1 MEGLGDYPSRRM
13 IKGKVEGDSGDSSL
27 SNKHI
32 RFDDKSVTKNDIL
45 PSNKK
50 KKNRKRKRNHISA
63 NTDTTTKNVKQTT
76 SCNKHLFN
84 GLILAISTLES
95 KQTNNT
101 TSSSTTTIKDSSINN
116 KTLKQTLTSH
126 GATISPQVH
135 KKVHYLIAT
144 DSAIQNLTQR
154 VRQAYKRNVD
164 IVNVDWIDECIKKNT
179 EKCNRVDVES
189 FLCNELVKTL
199 IDEKEKEKKKQKTSD
214 GGGDDGNTSDI
225 PTEDTNGWSTPIEL
239 DCCCVCHENGDD
251 NCPWCTGPENTCN
264 LTLARLAKKQQCTK
278 AS

>member
-1 MEGLGDYPSRRM
+1 MTKDTAFGNNRDTSS
-13 IKGKVEGDSGDSSL
+13 SG
-27 SNKHI
+27 KHI
-32 RFDDKSVTKNDIL
+32 RFEDKSDTKNDDIL

-50 KKNRKRKRNHISA
+50 RKNSKKRKRNHTPSA
-63 NTDTTTKNVKQTT
+63 DTDTTTKNGKQTT
-76 SCNKHLFN
+76 SCNKQLFN

-95 KQTNNT
+95 KQTNT
-101 TSSSTTTIKDSSINN
+101 TSSSSTTTIKDVSSINN

-144 DSAIQNLTQR
+144 DSAIKNLTQR

-164 IVNVDWIDECIKKNT
+164 IVNVNWIDECIKNT
-179 EKCNRVDVES
+179 KKCSRVDVES
-189 FLCNELVKTL
+189 YICNELVKTL
-199 IDEKEKEKKKQKTSD
+199 IDEKEREKKKQNTSN
-214 GGGDDGNTSDI
+214 GEDDGNTSDI
-225 PTEDTNGWSTPIEL
+225 PAEDNNGWSTPIEL

-264 LTLARLAKKQQCTK
+264 LTLARLARKQQCTK
-278 AS
+278 V

>member
-1 MEGLGDYPSRRM
+1 MSRRRM
-13 IKGKVEGDSGDSSL
+13 MKDKVVGDSGDSSL

-50 KKNRKRKRNHISA
+50 RKNSKKRKRNHHTPSVD
-63 NTDTTTKNVKQTT
+63 TDTITTDEKKT
-76 SCNKHLFN
+76 SACNKQLFN

-95 KQTNNT
+95 KQINT
-101 TSSSTTTIKDSSINN
+101 TSSTTTTIKDSSSSINN

-144 DSAIQNLTQR
+144 NSAIQNLTQR
-154 VRQAYKRNVD
+154 VRQAYKRNID
-164 IVNVDWIDECIKKNT
+164 IVNVNWIDECINKNT
-179 EKCNRVDVES
+179 TKKLYSRVAVES
-189 FLCNELVKTL
+189 YICNELVEAL
-199 IDEKEKEKKKQKTSD
+199 INEKERDKKKQKTSD
-214 GGGDDGNTSDI
+214 VEDDGNTSDI
-225 PTEDTNGWSTPIEL
+225 PAEDTNGWSTPISL

>member
-1 MEGLGDYPSRRM
+1 MTKDTAFGNN
-13 IKGKVEGDSGDSSL
+13 GDSSL
-27 SNKHI
+27 SSKHI

-50 KKNRKRKRNHISA
+50 RKNKKRKRNA
-63 NTDTTTKNVKQTT
+63 NNTDTATTNDKKT
-76 SCNKHLFN
+76 SACNKQLFN

-95 KQTNNT
+95 KQTNT

-116 KTLKQTLTSH
+116 KTLKQTLISH

-164 IVNVDWIDECIKKNT
+164 IVNVNWIDECIKKNT
-179 EKCNRVDVES
+179 TKKCTRVDVEAY
-189 FLCNELVKTL
+189 LCNELVKTL
-199 IDEKEKEKKKQKTSD
+199 IGEKEREKKKQKSN
-214 GGGDDGNTSDI
+214 GGDDGNTSDI
-225 PTEDTNGWSTPIEL
+225 PNEDNNGWSTPIEL

-251 NCPWCTGPENTCN
+251 NCLWCTGPENTCN

-278 AS
+278 V

>member
-1 MEGLGDYPSRRM
+1 MEGLGDYPSKRM
-13 IKGKVEGDSGDSSL
+13 IKDKVVCDSGDSSL
-27 SNKHI
+27 SNRHI

-50 KKNRKRKRNHISA
+50 KKNRKRKRNHNISA
-63 NTDTTTKNVKQTT
+63 NTDTTTKNGKTI
-76 SCNKHLFN
+76 SACNKQLFN

-95 KQTNNT
+95 KQTNT
-101 TSSSTTTIKDSSINN
+101 TSSSATTINTSSIMNN
-116 KTLKQTLTSH
+116 KTLKQTLKSH

-164 IVNVDWIDECIKKNT
+164 IVNVNWIDECIKKNT
-179 EKCNRVDVES
+179 TKKCSRVDVEIY
-189 FLCNELVKTL
+189 LCNELVETL
-199 IDEKEKEKKKQKTSD
+199 IDEKEREKKKQNSNRE
-214 GGGDDGNTSDI
+214 DDGNTSDI
-225 PTEDTNGWSTPIEL
+225 PAEDTNGWSTPIEL

>member
-13 IKGKVEGDSGDSSL
+13 IKDKVVGDSGDSSL

-32 RFDDKSVTKNDIL
+32 RFDDKSVTNNDIL

-50 KKNRKRKRNHISA
+50 KKNKKRKRNHTPSA
-63 NTDTTTKNVKQTT
+63 DTATTTNDKETS
-76 SCNKHLFN
+76 SCNKNLFN

-95 KQTNNT
+95 KQTNT
-101 TSSSTTTIKDSSINN
+101 TSSSATTINTSSIMNN
-116 KTLKQTLTSH
+116 KTLKQTLKSH

-164 IVNVDWIDECIKKNT
+164 IVNVNWIDECIKNT
-179 EKCNRVDVES
+179 TKKCSRVDVEAYI
-189 FLCNELVKTL
+189 CNELVKTL
-199 IDEKEKEKKKQKTSD
+199 IDEKEREKEKQKTSD
-214 GGGDDGNTSDI
+214 GGDDGNTSDI
-225 PTEDTNGWSTPIEL
+225 PAEDTNGWSTPIEL

-264 LTLARLAKKQQCTK
+264 LTLARLARKQQCTK

>member
-1 MEGLGDYPSRRM
+1 M
-13 IKGKVEGDSGDSSL
+13 INDKVVGNSGDSSL

-50 KKNRKRKRNHISA
+50 RKNSKKRKRNHHTPSVD
-63 NTDTTTKNVKQTT
+63 TDTITTDEKKT
-76 SCNKHLFN
+76 SACNKQLFN

-95 KQTNNT
+95 KQTNT

-116 KTLKQTLTSH
+116 KTLKQTLQSH

-164 IVNVDWIDECIKKNT
+164 IVNVNWIDECIKKNT
-179 EKCNRVDVES
+179 TKKYSRVDIES
-189 FLCNELVKTL
+189 YLCNGLVKTL
-199 IDEKEKEKKKQKTSD
+199 IDEKEREKKKQNQQKSNGED
-214 GGGDDGNTSDI
+214 NGNTSDI
-225 PTEDTNGWSTPIEL
+225 PAEDNNGWSTPIEL

-278 AS
+278 V